1 MDSTEEK
8 LADLGNINLNYD
20 DDAGEEGYD
29 EEEDEYKEGDSDLNE
44 VNEQADSSMTVKTKG
59 AKSKSTKRTTRKKRS
74 KNKPK
79 PGPSSLF
86 ANGAYELAISESKI
100 AESEALD
107 DDDPDAATRRKLLS
121 RSQRLMEQRF
131 QEREAVKREL
141 LQSRADQRAK
151 LQRQRIKSEVTWKAK
166 LEKSPFLVNL
176 IAENERI
183 EEENKARLEEAARHE
198 MRIERRRSKVK
209 NDIIL
214 KALQEASD
222 LDALRAEKRLIMEEE
237 RRLKALIEVEK
248 TNLNRKQ
255 DLMAAMRAEK
265 QRKQM
270 QQEFRRQ
277 KRMQFEKEMR
287 EQRKLALK
295 AKLGLEDPSP

>member
-1 MDSTEEK
+1 MVDTDEFSQADFEANEDVVEESKYSDAGDEEK
-8 LADLGNINLNYD
+8 SEMSAQDGKTKKKRNVRRKKKKKRGAATGSRHDQGAL
-20 DDAGEEGYD
+20 DALDGELQGVLQDQDAHED
-29 EEEDEYKEGDSDLNE
+29 EEY
-44 VNEQADSSMTVKTKG
+44 
-59 AKSKSTKRTTRKKRS
+59 
-74 KNKPK
+74 
-79 PGPSSLF
+79 
-86 ANGAYELAISESKI
+86 
-100 AESEALD
+100 
-107 DDDPDAATRRKLLS
+107 DPDAETRRRLLS

-131 QEREAVKREL
+131 LEREAVKREL
-141 LQSRADQRAK
+141 LETRANQRAK
-151 LQRQRIKSEVTWKAK
+151 LQRQRIKKEVTWKAK

-176 IAENERI
+176 MAENERI
-183 EEENKARLEEAARHE
+183 EEENRARLQEAAR
-198 MRIERRRSKVK
+198 RDARADRRRAKIK
-209 NDIIL
+209 NDIII

-265 QRKQM
+265 QRKHM

-287 EQRKLALK
+287 EQRTMALK
-295 AKLGLEDPSP
+295 AKLGLEE